1 MGYNVVTSGFE
12 GPFDLLLQLVTH
24 QKVDI
29 GAVSI
34 SDITEQYLAEVR
46 RMGDLDLEVASD
58 FVLVASTLLYLKA
71 ASLAP
76 RDAPEPDQSADE
88 DLEALSADELR
99 DVLVARLMAYRQFR
113 SAALAL
119 GARAEAEG
127 RMHPRTAGPDPC
139 FQGLMPDYLAN
150 VELDRL
156 AALCAGFVGRRETF
170 LLESEHIAPRRI
182 PLEARVEQVDRII
195 RQRGR
200 MTFAQLLDGDETVEG
215 RVVNFLAL
223 LELYKRNSVRLTQEE
238 LFGMI
243 LIDPIEGAR
252 AFMASTDAAELSI
265 EGEAPARGVHPGA
278 HGAPGAGEGDA
289 DDTDDTYDT
298 DGTDDDDERG
308 L

>member
-170 LLESEHIAPRRI
+170 LLESEHSEIARSRWRR
-182 PLEARVEQVDRII
+182 AWSRWTASSD
-195 RQRGR
+195 
-200 MTFAQLLDGDETVEG
+200 
-215 RVVNFLAL
+215 
-223 LELYKRNSVRLTQEE
+223 S
-238 LFGMI
+238 
-243 LIDPIEGAR
+243 EGA
-252 AFMASTDAAELSI
+252 
-265 EGEAPARGVHPGA
+265 
-278 HGAPGAGEGDA
+278 
-289 DDTDDTYDT
+289 
-298 DGTDDDDERG
+298 
-308 L
+308 